1 MTDNEYIE
9 EDWERLPEMDR
20 MYLME
25 RENELWEE
33 YQEWC
38 DERDRLPAKVTVIIE
53 GKTSLIHK
61 KDGKVRKMGEV

>member
-1 MTDNEYIE
+1 MNQVE
-9 EDWERLPEMDR
+9 EDYERISDMDR

-38 DERDRLPAKVTVIIE
+38 DEQDRLAAKVTITIE

-61 KDGKVRKMGEV
+61 KDGKVRNMGEV

>member
-1 MTDNEYIE
+1 
-9 EDWERLPEMDR
+9 MDR

-38 DERDRLPAKVTVIIE
+38 DEQDRLPAKVTITIE
-53 GKTSLIHK
+53 SKRPISNFFP
-61 KDGKVRKMGEV
+61 MN